1 MSANFVTTQIY
12 TMVVN
17 FYLKDTKSTQ
27 ETWIYCLVRYQNK
40 RVKHYTN
47 RKIHPK
53 HWNSKVQEVRKSHSN
68 SPELNHW
75 LKGIET
81 FVANLELDWSKK
93 HSITGE
99 VPIIPPSHIKE
110 NLDRYFTKTTK
121 DEREEHNQKS
131 FWGYYNQFL
140 TRMKNGTR
148 VHLSK
153 GTPMAPKTIFQ
164 FDNLK
169 RHLENFQRT
178 KKIVIDFHKIDI
190 PFYNDFVEHL
200 TTKLKLAPNTIGK
213 LITNLKVF
221 LREAFD
227 EGITTN
233 NIFANRRFRS
243 NSSLADTI
251 YLTPIEINEILNLD
265 LITNLKLDR
274 VRDMF
279 MIGCYT
285 GLRFS
290 DIVNIRP
297 EHINEGMIEITQV
310 KTKERVTI
318 PITNKVAKILS
329 KYNNTIHKIS
339 NQKFNDYLYEVVK
352 LCEGLKV
359 EVTKK
364 TIQGGRQIVIKKPKY
379 EFVTSHTARRS
390 FATNEYMNKGL
401 SVRDIMAIT
410 GHKTEKSFY
419 KYIRQTPKENAERIK
434 IIWKEREESLLGGA
448 LLAV

>member
-1 MSANFVTTQIY
+1 MI
-12 TMVVN
+12 VN
-17 FYLKDTKSTQ
+17 FYLKDGKATQ
-27 ETWIYCLVRYQNK
+27 ETWIYCLIRYQNK

-47 RKIHPK
+47 KKIHPK
-53 HWNSKVQEVRKSHSN
+53 HWNLKEQEIRKSHPN

-75 LKGIET
+75 LKGVET
-81 FVANLELDWSKK
+81 FVAKLELEWSKK
-93 HSITGE
+93 HSSTGV
-99 VPIIPPSHIKE
+99 VPIIPPTYLKE
-110 NLDRYFTKTTK
+110 NLDKYFTKTTK

-140 TRMKNGTR
+140 TRMNNGTR

-164 FDNLK
+164 FENLK
-169 RHLENFQRT
+169 RHLENYQKGKKT
-178 KKIVIDFHKIDI
+178 KIDFDKIDLT
-190 PFYNDFVEHL
+190 FYNDFVEYL

-251 YLTPIEINEILNLD
+251 YLTPMEIKEISNLD
-265 LITNLKLDR
+265 LKTNLKLDR

-279 MIGCYT
+279 IIGCYT

-290 DIVNIRP
+290 DIVNIKP
-297 EHINEGMIEITQV
+297 EHINDGMIEITQV
-310 KTKERVTI
+310 KTKE
-318 PITNKVAKILS
+318 KVAIPMTKEVERLLS
-329 KYNNTIHKIS
+329 KYNNSLHKIS

-352 LCEGLKV
+352 KCEGLEV
-359 EVTKK
+359 EVIKK
-364 TIQGGRQIVIKKPKY
+364 SIQGGKQIVIKKPKY
-379 EFVTSHTARRS
+379 EFVSSHTARRS
-390 FATNEYMNKGL
+390 FATNEYMAKGL
-401 SVRDIMAIT
+401 NVRDIMAIT

-419 KYIRQTPKENAERIK
+419 KYIRQTPKENAERVK
-434 IIWKEREESLLGGA
+434 IIWKEREENLTNGNLR
-448 LLAV
+448 VV

>member
-1 MSANFVTTQIY
+1 
-12 TMVVN
+12 MVVN
-17 FYLKDTKSTQ
+17 FYLKDGKSTQ
-27 ETWIYCLVRYQNK
+27 ETWIYCLIRYQNK

-47 RKIHPK
+47 LRIHPK
-53 HWNSKVQEVRKSHSN
+53 HWNIKEKQVRKSHPN

-75 LKGIET
+75 LKGVET
-81 FVANLELDWSKK
+81 LVGKLELEWSKK
-93 HSITGE
+93 HSSTGI
-99 VPIIPPSHIKE
+99 VPIIPPTYLKE
-110 NLDRYFTKTTK
+110 NLDKYFTKTTK

-140 TRMKNGTR
+140 TRMNNGTR

-164 FDNLK
+164 FENLK
-169 RHLENFQRT
+169 RHLENYQKAKKT
-178 KKIVIDFHKIDI
+178 KIEFDKIDLT
-190 PFYNDFVEHL
+190 FYNDFVEYL

-251 YLTPIEINEILNLD
+251 YLTPIEIKEISNLD
-265 LITNLKLDR
+265 LKTNLKLDR

-279 MIGCYT
+279 IIGCYT

-290 DIVNIRP
+290 DIVNIKP
-297 EHINEGMIEITQV
+297 EHINDGMIDITQV
-310 KTKERVTI
+310 KTKERVAI
-318 PITNKVAKILS
+318 PITKEVKRLLT
-329 KYNNTIHKIS
+329 KYSNSLHKIS

-352 LCEGLKV
+352 KCESLEV

-364 TIQGGRQIVIKKPKY
+364 IIQGGKQIVIKKPKY
-379 EFVTSHTARRS
+379 EFVSSHTARRS
-390 FATNEYMNKGL
+390 FATNEYMAKGL
-401 SVRDIMAIT
+401 NVRDIMAIT

-419 KYIRQTPKENAERIK
+419 KYIRQTPKENAERVK
-434 IIWKEREESLLGGA
+434 IIWKEREENLSKKNLKI
-448 LLAV
+448 V

>member
-1 MSANFVTTQIY
+1 
-12 TMVVN
+12 
-17 FYLKDTKSTQ
+17 
-27 ETWIYCLVRYQNK
+27 
-40 RVKHYTN
+40 
-47 RKIHPK
+47 
-53 HWNSKVQEVRKSHSN
+53 
-68 SPELNHW
+68 
-75 LKGIET
+75 
-81 FVANLELDWSKK
+81 VANLDLEWTKK
-93 HSITGE
+93 YSPTGE
-99 VPIIPPSHIKE
+99 VPIISEIYLKDS
-110 NLDRYFTKTTK
+110 LDKYFTKTTK
-121 DEREEHNQKS
+121 EEREDDNKKS
-131 FWGYYNQFL
+131 FWGYYNLFL

-148 VHLSK
+148 LHLSK

-169 RHLENFQRT
+169 RHLENYQKVKKT
-178 KKIVIDFHKIDI
+178 KIDFDKIDLT
-190 PFYNDFVEHL
+190 FYNYFVEYL
-200 TTKLKLAPNTIGK
+200 TTKLNLAPNTIGK

-265 LITNLKLDR
+265 LKTNLKLDK

-279 MIGCYT
+279 IIGCYT

-290 DIVNIRP
+290 DIISIKP
-297 EHINEGMIEITQV
+297 EHINDGMIEITQL
-310 KTKERVTI
+310 KTKERVAI
-318 PITNKVAKILS
+318 PITNEVERILT
-329 KYNNTIHKIS
+329 KYNNSLHKIS

-352 LCEGLKV
+352 KCEGLKV
-359 EVTKK
+359 EITKK
-364 TIQGGRQIVIKKPKY
+364 SIQGGKQIVMKNPKY

-390 FATNEYMNKGL
+390 FATNEYMNKDL

-434 IIWKEREESLLGGA
+434 IIWKEREHSGFGSNLK
-448 LLAV
+448 VV

>member
-1 MSANFVTTQIY
+1 MI
-12 TMVVN
+12 VN
-17 FYLKDTKSTQ
+17 FYLKDGKATQ
-27 ETWIYCLVRYQNK
+27 ETWIYCLIRYQNK

-47 RKIHPK
+47 LRIHPK
-53 HWNSKVQEVRKSHSN
+53 HWNIKEKQVRKSHPN

-75 LKGIET
+75 LKGVET
-81 FVANLELDWSKK
+81 LVGKLELEWSKK
-93 HSITGE
+93 HSSTGI
-99 VPIIPPSHIKE
+99 VPIIPPTYLKE
-110 NLDRYFTKTTK
+110 NLDKYFTKTTK

-140 TRMKNGTR
+140 TRMNNGIR

-164 FDNLK
+164 FENLK
-169 RHLENFQRT
+169 RHLENYQKAKKT
-178 KKIVIDFHKIDI
+178 KIEFDKIDLT
-190 PFYNDFVEHL
+190 FYNDFVEYL

-251 YLTPIEINEILNLD
+251 YLTPIEIKEISNLD
-265 LITNLKLDR
+265 LKTNLKLDR

-279 MIGCYT
+279 IIGCYT

-290 DIVNIRP
+290 DIVNIKP
-297 EHINEGMIEITQV
+297 EHINDGMIDITQV
-310 KTKERVTI
+310 KTKERVAI
-318 PITNKVAKILS
+318 PMTKEVERLLT
-329 KYNNTIHKIS
+329 KYNNSLHKIS
-339 NQKFNDYLYEVVK
+339 NQKFNDYLYEIVK
-352 LCEGLKV
+352 KCESLEV

-364 TIQGGRQIVIKKPKY
+364 IIQGGKQIVIKKPKY
-379 EFVTSHTARRS
+379 EFVSSHTARRS
-390 FATNEYMNKGL
+390 FATNEYMAKGL
-401 SVRDIMAIT
+401 NVRDIMAIT

-419 KYIRQTPKENAERIK
+419 KYIRQTPMENAERVK
-434 IIWKEREESLLGGA
+434 IVWKQREESSSNLKI
-448 LLAV
+448 V

>member
-1 MSANFVTTQIY
+1 MI
-12 TMVVN
+12 VN
-17 FYLKDTKSTQ
+17 FYLKDGKATK
-27 ETWIYCLVRYQNK
+27 ETWIYCLIRYQNK

-47 RKIHPK
+47 LRIHPK
-53 HWNSKVQEVRKSHSN
+53 HWNFKEKQVRKSHPN
-68 SPELNHW
+68 SPEFNHW
-75 LKGIET
+75 LKGVET
-81 FVANLELDWSKK
+81 LIGKLELDWVKK
-93 HSITGE
+93 HSSTGI
-99 VPIIPPSHIKE
+99 VPIIPSTYLKE
-110 NLDRYFTKTTK
+110 SLDKYFTKTTK

-164 FDNLK
+164 FENLK
-169 RHLENFQRT
+169 RHLENYQRSKKT
-178 KKIVIDFHKIDI
+178 KIEFDKIDLT
-190 PFYNDFVEHL
+190 FYNDFVEYL
-200 TTKLKLAPNTIGK
+200 TTILKLAPNTIGK

-251 YLTPIEINEILNLD
+251 YLTPLEIKEISNLD
-265 LITNLKLDR
+265 LKTNLKLDR

-279 MIGCYT
+279 IIGCYT

-290 DIVNIRP
+290 DIVNIKP
-297 EHINEGMIEITQV
+297 EHINDGMIDITQI
-310 KTKERVTI
+310 KTKERVAI
-318 PITNKVAKILS
+318 PMTKEVERLLT
-329 KYNNTIHKIS
+329 KYNNSLHKIS

-352 LCEGLKV
+352 KCESLEV

-364 TIQGGRQIVIKKPKY
+364 IIQGGKQIVIKKPKY
-379 EFVTSHTARRS
+379 EFVSSHTARRS
-390 FATNEYMNKGL
+390 FATNEYMAKGL
-401 SVRDIMAIT
+401 NVRDIMAIT

-419 KYIRQTPKENAERIK
+419 KYIRQTPRENAERVKLIWKKRDDNMINGTLK
-434 IIWKEREESLLGGA
+434 II
-448 LLAV
+448 

>member
-1 MSANFVTTQIY
+1 MK
-12 TMVVN
+12 VN
-17 FYLKDTKSTQ
+17 FYLKDKSANYPV
-27 ETWIYCLVRYQNK
+27 WIYCYITYQNK
-40 RVKHYTN
+40 KVTHYTDK
-47 RKIHPK
+47 KIEPK
-53 HWNSKVQEVRKSHSN
+53 YWNLERQEVRRSHSN
-68 SPELNHW
+68 SAAMNFW
-75 LKGIET
+75 LKDIRT
-81 FVANLELDWSKK
+81 FVAKLELEWSKK
-93 HSITGE
+93 HNLTGV
-99 VPIIPPSHIKE
+99 VPIIPPTYLKE

-121 DEREEHNQKS
+121 DERGEHNQKS

-140 TRMKNGTR
+140 TRMNNGTR

-164 FDNLK
+164 FENLK
-169 RHLENFQRT
+169 RHLENYQKA
-178 KKIVIDFHKIDI
+178 KKIKIEFDKIDLT
-190 PFYNDFVEHL
+190 FYNDFVEYL

-251 YLTPIEINEILNLD
+251 YLTPTEIKEISNLE
-265 LITNLKLDR
+265 LKTNLKLDR

-279 MIGCYT
+279 IIGCYT

-297 EHINEGMIEITQV
+297 EHINDGMIEITQV
-310 KTKERVTI
+310 KTKE
-318 PITNKVAKILS
+318 KVAIPVTKEVERLLS
-329 KYNNTIHKIS
+329 KYNNSLHKIS
-339 NQKFNDYLYEVVK
+339 NQKFNDYLYDVVK
-352 LCEGLKV
+352 KCEGLEI

-364 TIQGGRQIVIKKPKY
+364 TIQGGKQIVIKKPKY
-379 EFVTSHTARRS
+379 EFVSSHTARRS
-390 FATNEYMNKGL
+390 FATNEYMAKGL
-401 SVRDIMAIT
+401 SVHDIMSIT

-419 KYIRQTPKENAERIK
+419 KYIRQTPKENAERVK
-434 IIWKEREESLLGGA
+434 IIWKQRELLSSN
-448 LLAV
+448 LKIV